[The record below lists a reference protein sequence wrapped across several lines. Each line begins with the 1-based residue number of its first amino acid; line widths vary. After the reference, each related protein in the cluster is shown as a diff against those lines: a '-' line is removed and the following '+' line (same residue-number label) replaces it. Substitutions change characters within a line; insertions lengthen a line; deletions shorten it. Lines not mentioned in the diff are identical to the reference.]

1 MAVEIS
7 TTRTSGSS
15 LGLPWRGWLAAVL
28 IAALGWG
35 GIVYVA
41 GHFSS
46 TAFIAATVLWLI
58 VFGRLFNSPPKVI

>member
-1 MAVEIS
+1 MLLRALL
-7 TTRTSGSS
+7 T
-15 LGLPWRGWLAAVL
+15 LARL
-28 IAALGWG
+28 LALVGWG